1 MKKDIKL
8 LLYPLIALAIFAG
21 IMIFANKEKPSEV
34 SQVTEAS
41 PPVQASVLREGLYFK
56 GPENA
61 KVTVVEFFDPEC
73 EGCAAFHPI
82 LKKLIAEYPSNV
94 RLATR
99 YMLFHGNSYPAALAL
114 EGAGKQGKYWEM
126 YNFMLER
133 QNEWSHQKEPVTSI
147 FEKFAKELKLNMEE
161 FNKSYE
167 DFTFKA
173 TLSKDVAEG
182 QQLGV
187 RGTPTFFVN
196 GQILMNLSY
205 DDLKAAIDRELA
217 R

>member
-8 LLYPLIALAIFAG
+8 IVFPAIALVIFGVLLAV
-21 IMIFANKEKPSEV
+21 FNRDKSAEETSATTSSTPQAN
-34 SQVTEAS
+34 
-41 PPVQASVLREGLYFK
+41 LYREGNYSK
-56 GPENA
+56 GPADA
-61 KVTVVEFFDPEC
+61 KVTLLEFFDPEC

-82 LKKLIAEYPSNV
+82 LQKVLAEYPNDV
-94 RLATR
+94 KLVAR

-126 YNFMLER
+126 YATLLER
-133 QNEWSHQKEPVTSI
+133 QNEWSHQDGPVNSI
-147 FEKFAKELKLNMEE
+147 FEKFAREQNLNLAE

-167 DFTFKA
+167 DLTFKA
-173 TLSKDVAEG
+173 ALAQDISDGKM
-182 QQLGV
+182 LGV
-187 RGTPTFFVN
+187 KGTPTFFIN

-205 DDLKAAIDRELA
+205 NDLKNAIDKELA